1 MEKRSTKLSAVVV
14 GVDLGDRASHLCMV
28 NAAGERVL
36 ERKVP
41 TTQASLGK
49 VFGALGPCRVVLE
62 AGTQARWVSG
72 LLEGAGHSVAV
83 VNPRKMR
90 RIYENEDKSDVVDA
104 RELAEA
110 GLTRWGRLPRATL
123 RDGAGQAKL
132 DVLRV
137 RDLLVR
143 QRTAA
148 VNLCRSLLKQEGV
161 AVRKGSTE
169 AFARRARP
177 AVPEGLGTALSPLLD
192 EIESL
197 TARVKDLDRE
207 VDALGSREPGVRS
220 MRQVPGVGA
229 VTAAAFA
236 WTIGDPGRFAKSRQ
250 AGAFL
255 GLRPR
260 RDQSGETDKQLRIT
274 KAGNP
279 FLRRLLVGSAQYVLG
294 PFGPDTALRRWGL
307 KLAERGGK
315 RAKRK
320 AVVAVARKL
329 AVLLHRLWATGEV
342 YQPFPEVTGRRAA

>member
-90 RIYENEDKSDVVDA
+90 RIY
-104 RELAEA
+104 
-110 GLTRWGRLPRATL
+110 
-123 RDGAGQAKL
+123 AGQAKL

-207 VDALGSREPGVRS
+207 VDALGSREPGVRG